1 VLALLRAGR
10 PAPGRAPP
18 RAIDYFLRLNLFKA
32 HAARRAFAGGST
44 TGSCSGVR
52 STFLAVH
59 LITQSVC
66 VMLVNRATYSL
77 SEMPNTLSA
86 TDNLYYER
94 LDCGANWHPIG
105 STLPV

>member
-1 VLALLRAGR
+1 M
-10 PAPGRAPP
+10 
-18 RAIDYFLRLNLFKA
+18 A
-32 HAARRAFAGGST
+32 HAARFDGGST

-77 SEMPNTLSA
+77 SEIP
-86 TDNLYYER
+86 
-94 LDCGANWHPIG
+94 
-105 STLPV
+105 STAG